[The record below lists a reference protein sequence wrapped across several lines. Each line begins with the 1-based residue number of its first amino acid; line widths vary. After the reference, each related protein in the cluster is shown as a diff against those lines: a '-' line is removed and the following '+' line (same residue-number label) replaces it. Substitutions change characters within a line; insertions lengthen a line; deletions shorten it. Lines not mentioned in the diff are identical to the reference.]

1 MSHQLTRDVLNSLL
15 GAVHH
20 DNLQQNVVVVNLS
33 DRFTVNWVGIT
44 CQLVNVRIQVRFNLT
59 QEVLSLVSGANFLG
73 FIKARG
79 FTALLELA
87 ENYLLIGLSQH
98 KLLFLLGLERSLR
111 VDTQK
116 FSENCFTLLG
126 KHLLD

>member
-44 CQLVNVRIQVRFNLT
+44 CQLVNVRIQVRFNLA

-116 FSENCFTLLG
+116 FSENCFT
-126 KHLLD
+126 